1 MQSFNRVIL
10 VGRMVADPEERYSAT
25 GRKVVRFR
33 IAVDR
38 RPRTSST
45 GEQIKETDFFNI
57 VAFRD
62 NVTNFVSTYLG
73 KGRLV
78 LVEGELR
85 RRKWTDPSGQRRVIY
100 EIVAF
105 RVDPLDRKPSAGG
118 FGEAFGTSEPV
129 LDYEESLQETEET
142 IDLNEELEEEGSE
155 EIPPDEDEPPY

>member
-10 VGRMVADPEERYSAT
+10 VGRMVADPEERYTTT
-25 GRKVVRFR
+25 GRRVVRFR
-33 IAVDR
+33 LAVDR
-38 RPRTSST
+38 RPRTSQT
-45 GEQIKETDFFNI
+45 GEQIRETDFFNI

-85 RRKWTDPSGQRRVIY
+85 RRTWTDNSGQRRVVY

-105 RVDPLDRKPSAGG
+105 RVDPMDRRPSAPEIPEEVP
-118 FGEAFGTSEPV
+118 GESV
-129 LDYEESLQETEET
+129 IDLEETLEDET
-142 IDLNEELEEEGSE
+142 IDLEEG
-155 EIPPDEDEPPY
+155 PDDFEDDNPPY